1 MKNNQPITQNEVHFS
16 ENDKLVSTTDLKGII
31 TSASPAFIRISGFS
45 EQELLGQSHNIV
57 RHPDMPPQAFKSL
70 WSTIKAGR
78 TWNGRVKNRCKNGDY
93 YWVDAHVSPVF
104 NDGHIVGYRS
114 LRFKPSRAQVD
125 EASKLYADINA
136 GRISDPFEQGK
147 IKAFLSNIK
156 LWQKLMILA
165 LLSVMMFAVPS
176 WLMITRANE
185 EIAFTAREKLGVEY
199 EREVIRLMQLI
210 QQHRGLSSVV
220 LSGDTSS
227 AGKWEAKRN
236 EVNEQV
242 KAVETVNNRLS
253 ELGLTEHWQ
262 TVRSDWEQLAS
273 ESAGLDT
280 KASVLRHTALIE
292 KVLVFNRKLSD
303 ESNLALDPE
312 VDTYYMMVIA
322 INQLPNMSEILGL
335 LRAKGAGILVK
346 KTINAEEI
354 ATLQQMAIALNKSQV
369 LINESAAKIS
379 GASETLRADS
389 QKMANGTNQV
399 INLIEEKIIKPAK
412 LEFSS
417 KEYFDAVT
425 TTIDQ
430 RFTASENFSNALNE
444 ALDARIQR
452 INGTRNS
459 VLAAV
464 LSLFGVFLSL
474 SWFIGRG
481 ILRPVS
487 ALVGAMDKLGRGEMP
502 ERDDSDYGLEFNQL
516 KEGMNLVVLAVQ
528 ALIADSI
535 ILSEAAIEGKLATR
549 ADARM
554 HLGDF
559 RKIVE
564 GINATLDNIVLPL
577 NEAVEVLN
585 RVEQGDLTQTVNG
598 DYKGQLGDFK
608 QTVNNTIDKLS
619 QTISEVIS
627 AADQLGNASEQIST
641 TAQSLSQASS
651 EQAASVE
658 ETSAS
663 IEQMSASIDQNTEN
677 ARVTDGMAAQASTE
691 AVQGGEAVKETVQAM
706 KSIAGKIGIIDDI
719 AYQTNLLALNA
730 AIEAARAGEHG
741 RGFAVVAAEVRKLA
755 ERSQVAAQEI
765 GELAESS
772 VEMAESAGKLLDTIV
787 PSIKK
792 TSDLVQEIAAASE
805 EQSAGVTQINT
816 AMDQLNQITQQNASS
831 SEELAATSEE
841 MSGQAAQ
848 LQELMA
854 FFTVAGMSG
863 AVATKAESFKTPVK
877 KTAAARQAFNETE
890 FVRF

>member
-57 RHPDMPPQAFKSL
+57 RHPDMPPQAFRSL
-70 WSTIKAGR
+70 WSTVKAGR

-136 GRISDPFEQGK
+136 GRIKDPFEQGK

-322 INQLPNMSEILGL
+322 INC
-335 LRAKGAGILVK
+335 LV
-346 KTINAEEI
+346 
-354 ATLQQMAIALNKSQV
+354 
-369 LINESAAKIS
+369 
-379 GASETLRADS
+379 
-389 QKMANGTNQV
+389 
-399 INLIEEKIIKPAK
+399 P
-412 LEFSS
+412 
-417 KEYFDAVT
+417 
-425 TTIDQ
+425 
-430 RFTASENFSNALNE
+430 
-444 ALDARIQR
+444 
-452 INGTRNS
+452 
-459 VLAAV
+459 
-464 LSLFGVFLSL
+464 
-474 SWFIGRG
+474 
-481 ILRPVS
+481 
-487 ALVGAMDKLGRGEMP
+487 
-502 ERDDSDYGLEFNQL
+502 
-516 KEGMNLVVLAVQ
+516 
-528 ALIADSI
+528 
-535 ILSEAAIEGKLATR
+535 
-549 ADARM
+549 
-554 HLGDF
+554 
-559 RKIVE
+559 
-564 GINATLDNIVLPL
+564 PL
-577 NEAVEVLN
+577 
-585 RVEQGDLTQTVNG
+585 T
-598 DYKGQLGDFK
+598 GQD
-608 QTVNNTIDKLS
+608 
-619 QTISEVIS
+619 
-627 AADQLGNASEQIST
+627 
-641 TAQSLSQASS
+641 
-651 EQAASVE
+651 
-658 ETSAS
+658 
-663 IEQMSASIDQNTEN
+663 
-677 ARVTDGMAAQASTE
+677 
-691 AVQGGEAVKETVQAM
+691 
-706 KSIAGKIGIIDDI
+706 
-719 AYQTNLLALNA
+719 
-730 AIEAARAGEHG
+730 
-741 RGFAVVAAEVRKLA
+741 
-755 ERSQVAAQEI
+755 
-765 GELAESS
+765 
-772 VEMAESAGKLLDTIV
+772 
-787 PSIKK
+787 
-792 TSDLVQEIAAASE
+792 
-805 EQSAGVTQINT
+805 
-816 AMDQLNQITQQNASS
+816 
-831 SEELAATSEE
+831 
-841 MSGQAAQ
+841 
-848 LQELMA
+848 
-854 FFTVAGMSG
+854 
-863 AVATKAESFKTPVK
+863 
-877 KTAAARQAFNETE
+877 
-890 FVRF
+890 